1 MRKLSLLV
9 LSVIMAVSANAQVC
23 QGYADMKDLKE
34 IKTHR
39 KFGAEFDLYLQNA
52 WGVGLMVRKELNP
65 YLDWNIIGAS
75 FMSGW
80 GRDETPDKVGTVNA
94 RLMGLRAHTNVCKNL
109 GVYAEAT
116 PGYTY
121 RYSSVHVSN
130 YYYGNGLYYSGNLD
144 SKAHYFGLDCGAGIL
159 LGKHL
164 GLGYNFSFFVN
175 KNGNSHIHWGRVS
188 IIF

>member
-1 MRKLSLLV
+1 MKKILL
-9 LSVIMAVSANAQVC
+9 LILLCAISVCSEAQTVEANSEVTE
-23 QGYADMKDLKE
+23 K
-34 IKTHR
+34 KTS
-39 KFGAEFDLYLQNA
+39 KYSGEFDLYLQNA
-52 WGVGLMVRKELNP
+52 WGVGLMIRKELNP
-65 YLDWNIIGAS
+65 CLEWNIFGAS

-80 GRDETPDKVGTVNA
+80 GRDETPDKVGIVNA
-94 RLMGLRAHTNVCKNL
+94 RLMGLRAHANVWKNL

-121 RYSSVHVSN
+121 RYSSKNVTN
-130 YYYGNGLYYSGNLD
+130 YYYGDGLYYSGNLD

-175 KNGNSHIHWGRVS
+175 KNGNDHIHWGRVS